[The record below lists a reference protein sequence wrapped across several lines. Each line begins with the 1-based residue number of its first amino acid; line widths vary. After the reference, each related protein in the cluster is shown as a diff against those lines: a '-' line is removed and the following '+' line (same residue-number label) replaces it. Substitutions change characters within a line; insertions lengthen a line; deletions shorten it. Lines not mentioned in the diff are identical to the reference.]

1 MGKDKRN
8 NSERAFI
15 DQKTPSQQRLD
26 HELDALLDQI
36 LELFPSVNGLMAEIL
51 VPSHKTVQ
59 LITSRI
65 RPDES
70 VALPIRVREDEGT
83 IGHVFHSKKPF
94 AGTTAA
100 AKLLP
105 HSGSAG
111 DITHLLRTRSLL
123 VMPLAT
129 KDKSVAILNLESP
142 SEDTFSTGSI
152 ALVQQS
158 PAYKSLRDHVADM
171 QSVAFTDDEIFRDLM
186 NRLRQQVAF
195 AIDPSDLE
203 STYYQILQASA
214 QIINAADISAG
225 LVLVRDDSLRLSPV
239 AGSRASG
246 SKQLWAVLVAKLG
259 AFNSDPDWK
268 LDDTS
273 IAGRIVYT
281 RKSENIPDV
290 RGYSEYRDSG
300 TGFKESSEL
309 IVPLVDGDHALGVIG
324 LVSPALNTFTET
336 DQRHVEEIA
345 KIAVY
350 AVKRGEEILAAKRSE
365 TQLRLAGE
373 LNEDFKELFPPDVE
387 GILKLDI
394 GSIRSNLYDKILGW
408 ARLYTG
414 SDHAA
419 IVLPEI
425 LRDTER
431 DTEGK
436 ATSPT
441 YLTVHR
447 DIGEHLDT
455 APPRWLAVEGVTG
468 EAYSTGKT
476 AENQNIA
483 SDVSIPGFIS
493 YYIDARSE
501 IAAPMKRGN
510 EVIGVLDV
518 ESKQPRHYTIEH
530 IRWVEFLAAQT
541 ALVLIAAE
549 LALKTQLELKLEQLE
564 RETDEV
570 SQIIREAH
578 LEHVRHI
585 RDEQLDRLLAGVCE
599 ITDSTVGRILIAMN
613 AYKSTQLGD
622 GEDEVDVENGV
633 LYFMRSTDASETA
646 SDTVRYFPISE
657 GASGTAFLQKKEI
670 IFRDKSSREA
680 VHFTLRT
687 RNSLSGMIVPLFEV
701 PGSSVWRVL
710 RPIVLMPIPLT
721 MSQLVAGPPR

>member
-1 MGKDKRN
+1 
-8 NSERAFI
+8 
-15 DQKTPSQQRLD
+15 
-26 HELDALLDQI
+26 
-36 LELFPSVNGLMAEIL
+36 
-51 VPSHKTVQ
+51 
-59 LITSRI
+59 
-65 RPDES
+65 
-70 VALPIRVREDEGT
+70 
-83 IGHVFHSKKPF
+83 
-94 AGTTAA
+94 
-100 AKLLP
+100 
-105 HSGSAG
+105 
-111 DITHLLRTRSLL
+111 
-123 VMPLAT
+123 
-129 KDKSVAILNLESP
+129 
-142 SEDTFSTGSI
+142 
-152 ALVQQS
+152 
-158 PAYKSLRDHVADM
+158 
-171 QSVAFTDDEIFRDLM
+171 M

-281 RKSENIPDV
+281 RKWENIPDV

-425 LRDTER
+425 L
-431 DTEGK
+431 
-436 ATSPT
+436 
-441 YLTVHR
+441 
-447 DIGEHLDT
+447 
-455 APPRWLAVEGVTG
+455 
-468 EAYSTGKT
+468 
-476 AENQNIA
+476 
-483 SDVSIPGFIS
+483 IPSAIL
-493 YYIDARSE
+493 
-501 IAAPMKRGN
+501 RG
-510 EVIGVLDV
+510 
-518 ESKQPRHYTIEH
+518 R
-530 IRWVEFLAAQT
+530 
-541 ALVLIAAE
+541 
-549 LALKTQLELKLEQLE
+549 
-564 RETDEV
+564 
-570 SQIIREAH
+570 
-578 LEHVRHI
+578 
-585 RDEQLDRLLAGVCE
+585 RLRQ
-599 ITDSTVGRILIAMN
+599 RI
-613 AYKSTQLGD
+613 
-622 GEDEVDVENGV
+622 
-633 LYFMRSTDASETA
+633 
-646 SDTVRYFPISE
+646 
-657 GASGTAFLQKKEI
+657 
-670 IFRDKSSREA
+670 
-680 VHFTLRT
+680 
-687 RNSLSGMIVPLFEV
+687 
-701 PGSSVWRVL
+701 
-710 RPIVLMPIPLT
+710 
-721 MSQLVAGPPR
+721 